1 MKIPARVKIAAALL
15 AVLFLGALVSYL
27 AVQSR
32 CRSLY
37 EKTERA
43 LALLDE
49 NASDEAVAEQT
60 AEIAAQWQEMSRF
73 LRMLLPSAICTAI
86 GEPAAKLPALVN
98 DRTSLRSELL
108 VLHEALAGRCLPP
121 LYDLLLTACP
131 RLDNRRIFGY
141 NDIDN
146 TPQSTSDGLAWDL
159 PASFLSPCTKYPR

>member
-1 MKIPARVKIAAALL
+1 MRIPARVKIAAALL

-43 LALLDE
+43 LVLLDE

-60 AEIAAQWQEMSRF
+60 AEIAAQWQETSRF
-73 LRMLLPSAICTAI
+73 LRMLVPSAICTAI
-86 GEPAAKLPALVN
+86 GDPAARLPALVH
-98 DRTSLRSELL
+98 DRASLRSELL
-108 VLHEALAGRCLPP
+108 VLQEALAGRCLPP

-131 RLDNRRIFGY
+131 RLDNRRIIGY

-146 TPQSTSDGLAWDL
+146 TAHNSYVDR
-159 PASFLSPCTKYPR
+159 F